1 VGQPVPYTRRDAAV
15 SDLPRIVEIYNATI
29 PSRTATADLEP
40 VSIESRLHWFSEHEP
55 ARRPLWVVDIDGKVE
70 AWLSLSSFHE
80 RSAYDGTAEV
90 SVYASEAHR
99 ASGIGTFLL
108 GEAIERAPDLGL
120 HTLVALVFGHNAAS
134 IALFSRFGFEPWGWL
149 PGVAILDGVARDLAI
164 LGRALAVSTEVSRR

>member
-1 VGQPVPYTRRDAAV
+1 VGQAARYTRRDATV
-15 SDLPRIVEIYNATI
+15 SDLPRIVEIYNGTI

-40 VSIESRLHWFSEHEP
+40 VSVESRLHWYSEHEP
-55 ARRPLWVVDIDGKVE
+55 ARRPLWVVDIDGDVQ

-90 SVYASEAHR
+90 SVYVSEAHR
-99 ASGIGTFLL
+99 AAGVGSFLL

-164 LGRALAVSTEVSRR
+164 LGRPLAAATEASQR